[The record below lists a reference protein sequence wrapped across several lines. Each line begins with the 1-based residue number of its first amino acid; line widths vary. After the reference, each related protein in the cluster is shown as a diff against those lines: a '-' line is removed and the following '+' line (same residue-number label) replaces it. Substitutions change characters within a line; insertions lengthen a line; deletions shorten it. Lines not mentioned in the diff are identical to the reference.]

1 LSYQCGA
8 VDRGV
13 NGMVSLTIH
22 GDASLEVHFYSTGIQ
37 YGSRAWSYKLENP
50 RWSGR
55 TPLLCGLGLLR
66 SLLATSVTQMGG
78 GAGGLRA
85 CRPIYSTRS
94 GSVGDSGWLQHSCSR
109 SLLLMAM
116 HYIYEGVVVTP

>member
-1 LSYQCGA
+1 MSYQCGA

-22 GDASLEVHFYSTGIQ
+22 GDASLKVHFHSTGIQ

-55 TPLLCGLGLLR
+55 TPLLGGLGLLR

-78 GAGGLRA
+78 VLEACVLAGLYIARDQGVWGIRDG
-85 CRPIYSTRS
+85 YSTVAAGRS
-94 GSVGDSGWLQHSCSR
+94 C
-109 SLLLMAM
+109 
-116 HYIYEGVVVTP
+116 